1 MATVAMLGTTVE
13 VETLQ
18 GEREVAVPPGSQGGT
33 EVLLRGLGLPRLGGG
48 SRGHHRVVLNV
59 VVPTSLSEEQRE
71 LARQLDETI
80 EPENLRPA
88 QEGFF
93 SRVRRAL
100 G

>member
-1 MATVAMLGTTVE
+1 M
-13 VETLQ
+13 
-18 GEREVAVPPGSQGGT
+18 
-33 EVLLRGLGLPRLGGG
+33 LLRGLGLPRLGGG